1 VAWSSTRRYVDGA
14 LRRHSLQLRQSGAAG
29 ASTFALFL
37 NRGEVEFGGVV
48 GADLVLRGV
57 KAVVARS
64 FVRIHRSNLVGMGVL
79 RLQFKGG
86 DLVEAI
92 GIRSDEELDVVGLAD
107 VRPQMDVTLVIR
119 RSNCSRRE
127 VPLPCRIDPPVEVAY
142 YRHGG
147 ILPYVLRA
155 LMAG

>member
-1 VAWSSTRRYVDGA
+1 M
-14 LRRHSLQLRQSGAAG
+14 
-29 ASTFALFL
+29 
-37 NRGEVEFGGVV
+37 
-48 GADLVLRGV
+48 
-57 KAVVARS
+57 VARS
-64 FVRIHRSNLVGMGVL
+64 FERIHRSNLVGMGVL

-92 GIRSDEELDVVGLAD
+92 GIRSDEEFNVVGLAD

-119 RSNCSRRE
+119 RSNGSRRE
-127 VPLPCRIDPPVEVAY
+127 VPLPCRIDTPVEFDY